1 MPAPGTGSIRFES
14 RRGAVESEVARVLA
28 SILKVAP
35 EDVQQTSRLRED
47 LGIDSLDAIEALVM
61 LEDRYGVSMGDDEIA
76 GIVTVADLADAIA
89 GRIGA
94 PG

>member
-1 MPAPGTGSIRFES
+1 M
-14 RRGAVESEVARVLA
+14 LA